1 MNGTPRTLNR
11 ILIGVLGFKL
21 LAIGILLILLAS
33 VPAVAAWW
41 QGWSA
46 GVWNIWR
53 DLFERTRFPGRAE
66 SWLWI
71 VAVLVLLLV
80 IGAMVA
86 WVAQQGKG
94 RANFLVTEEDPGEVP
109 GNVRIGSGVA
119 EQALRAALADRPDL
133 AGVSVATYEFRGEP
147 ALRIRIQP
155 RHGVAPHRLAA
166 EVSALV
172 EALDVVL
179 GKRTLVLIH
188 IASGA
193 RSRFGRAE
201 RVR

>member
-11 ILIGVLGFKL
+11 ILIGILGVKL
-21 LAIGILLILLAS
+21 LAIGVLLILLAT

-41 QGWSA
+41 QDWA
-46 GVWNIWR
+46 PGVWNIWR
-53 DLFERTRFPGRAE
+53 DLFERTRLPGRSE
-66 SWLWI
+66 SWVWI
-71 VAVLVLLLV
+71 VVVLLLLMV

-94 RANFLVTEEDPGEVP
+94 RVNVLVSEDDPGEVP

-133 AGVSVATYEFRGEP
+133 AGVTVATYEFRGEP

-166 EVSALV
+166 EASALV
-172 EALDVVL
+172 EALDAAL

-193 RSRFGRAE
+193 RSRFGREE

>member
-1 MNGTPRTLNR
+1 MNGTPRLLNR
-11 ILIGVLGFKL
+11 ILIGILGVKL
-21 LAIGILLILLAS
+21 LAIGALLVLLAT

-46 GVWNIWR
+46 GGWANAR
-53 DLFERTRFPGRAE
+53 AAFESTRFPGRPE

-71 VAVLVLLLV
+71 VLAVLLLAV

-86 WVAQQGKG
+86 WLAQQGKG
-94 RANFLVTEEDPGEVP
+94 RANLLVAEDDAGDVP
-109 GNVRIGSGVA
+109 GDVRIGGGVA

-133 AGVSVATYEFRGEP
+133 AGATVTTYEVKGEP
-147 ALRIRIQP
+147 ALRIRVQP
-155 RHGVAPHRLAA
+155 RQGVAPHTLAA

-172 EALDVVL
+172 EALDAVV
-179 GKRTLVLIH
+179 GRRTPVLIH
-188 IASGA
+188 LSSGA